1 MAGPPGSAFP
11 PPKQGPPA
19 WLLWTAGAVLA
30 IGGVFLG
37 LGAAGVFRAKSNDA
51 PPPALRATGTPPDSS
66 LKVEGQPPESPL
78 RSTTERRQMPQ
89 HLIDW
94 LEHLRK
100 TEESRVAIATDQLSE
115 ALVLFTTAKMGDA
128 FNISEFLDPESNMS
142 TSPTQQRV
150 TGGTEQMGAKWAEL
164 EEYFHSYPPPT
175 ECVAIRDEYST
186 VLSETKVMLMDIVG
200 VLENAQ
206 NNPQEAIKTLTA
218 MQGKSNT
225 RIDQPAVRTDVRVGD
240 LCREFDTTP
249 WFRITGDVGQ
259 SLFSKFGF

>member
-19 WLLWTAGAVLA
+19 WLLWTAAAVLSV
-30 IGGVFLG
+30 GGVLLG
-37 LGAAGVFRAKSNDA
+37 LGAAGVFRAKGGDA

-78 RSTTERRQMPQ
+78 RATTERRQMPQ
-89 HLIDW
+89 HLVDW

-100 TEESRVAIATDQLSE
+100 TEESRVAIATEQMADVLILTSE
-115 ALVLFTTAKMGDA
+115 RMVGDA
-128 FNISEFLDPESNMS
+128 IAIDDILDPEKDL
-142 TSPTQQRV
+142 TSPPSHTRARR
-150 TGGTEQMGAKWAEL
+150 GASSMGPPWAEL
-164 EEYFHSYPPPT
+164 EEFFHSYPPPV
-175 ECVAIRDEYST
+175 ECVQIRDEYAQTLQATREMIMEVAALLDAEPGRDALKALSSMRGTST
-186 VLSETKVMLMDIVG
+186 G
-200 VLENAQ
+200 
-206 NNPQEAIKTLTA
+206 
-218 MQGKSNT
+218 
-225 RIDQPAVRTDVRVGD
+225 RVDERGHRSDALLQD